1 MMSIN
6 DTYRDYLAKNKP
18 VALWRG
24 PSSLEAGRRVV
35 VVLHRTS
42 ANTKTGPI
50 HQISYYDPDLTD
62 SAHHGAG
69 CVLCPMSQAC
79 YANSGYIAWHNKDT
93 FHRLDDIPTIP
104 ARSWGRF
111 LERNN
116 GVRFGRYG
124 DPATVPLDVT
134 ERIISLVSYHVG
146 YTHFWRERP
155 DLMPYL
161 MASVE
166 TLEQLNQARGLGWR
180 CYYTARVVGKRLTDN
195 DNVTA
200 LRRHLGAS
208 GVSGVVVCPH
218 YISGQICA
226 TCKLCDGGQGI
237 SVIAPAHGSM
247 RKYHPSDVIT
257 A

>member
-1 MMSIN
+1 MSIN
-6 DTYRDYLAKNKP
+6 DIYRDYLAKNRP
-18 VALWRG
+18 VILWRG
-24 PSSLEAGRRVV
+24 SSSLEPGRRVV

-42 ANTKTGPI
+42 KNTKTGPI

-69 CVLCPMSQAC
+69 CAMCPMKDPC
-79 YANSGYIAWHNKDT
+79 YANSGYMQWHNKDT
-93 FHRLDDIPTIP
+93 FQRLDDMPTIP
-104 ARSWGRF
+104 VRSWARF
-111 LERNN
+111 LERDN
-116 GVRFGRYG
+116 GVRLGRYG
-124 DPATVPLDVT
+124 DPATIPLDVT
-134 ERIISLVSYHVG
+134 ERIIKLTAYRVG

-166 TLEQLNQARGLGWR
+166 TLEQLNQARGIGWR

-195 DNVTA
+195 DNVVA

-208 GVSGVVVCPH
+208 GTSGVVVCPH
-218 YISGQICA
+218 YTAGQICA
-226 TCKLCDGGQGI
+226 TCKLCDGGGGL

-247 RKYHPSDVIT
+247 RKYHPGDLIT